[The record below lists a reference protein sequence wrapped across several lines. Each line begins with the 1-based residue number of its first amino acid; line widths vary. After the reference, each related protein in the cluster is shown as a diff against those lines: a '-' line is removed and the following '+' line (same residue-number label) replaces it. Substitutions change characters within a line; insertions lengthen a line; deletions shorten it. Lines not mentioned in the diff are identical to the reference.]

1 MSTPPP
7 TRTDRLRA
15 WMLEGLSDMGKG
27 RPGTSSH
34 PPGGT
39 EPGASSVPAN
49 TAEGSAEGPEGAQST
64 GGQTA
69 GTGHQGQAWWRVMCL
84 SGVDYFSTLGY
95 QPGIAALAAGLLSPI
110 ATIVL
115 VAVTLLGALPVYR
128 RVAEESPHGEGSIAM
143 LERLLSFWKGKLFVL
158 TLLGFAATDFLIT
171 ITLSAADASTHL
183 VENPHLSAVLHDKQ
197 MVITLALIAL
207 LGAVFL
213 KGFLEAIGVAVAL
226 VGVYLA
232 LNLVVVT
239 TGLWHVVT
247 EEHVVTDWT
256 TALTAQ
262 HSNVF
267 AMVGVALIV
276 FPKLALGLSGFETGV
291 AVMPHVHGDPD
302 DTEAHPAGR
311 IRGAKKL
318 LTTAALIMSVFL
330 ICTSFVTTVLIPHQ
344 EFESGGQAN
353 GRALAYL
360 AHEYLGNIFGTV
372 YDASTIAILWFAGAS
387 AMAGLLNLM
396 PRYLPRYGMAPHW
409 ARAVRPMVLVF
420 ILVAFLVTWIFDANV
435 DAQGGAYATGVLVLI
450 SSAAIAVTI
459 AARKA
464 GQRRWA
470 VCFGVI
476 SAVFLYTTVVN
487 VIERPDGV
495 KIGACFIAGIIL
507 ISLASRLARA
517 FELRVTDM
525 DFDETANRFIQDA
538 SRGTVRFIANEPGL
552 RDAAEYQEKLE
563 QIRADNDI
571 PAHEDLVLVEVTVT
585 DPSEFET
592 SLTVRGEVLH
602 DHYRV
607 LAVESSSIPNA
618 LAALLLHVRDVT
630 GTRPHI
636 YFEWTEGGPFANFLR
651 FFLFGHGEV
660 APVTREVLREAEPD
674 RSRRPRVHV
683 G

>member
-1 MSTPPP
+1 MATTEHPP
-7 TRTDRLRA
+7 TSRLRS

-27 RPGTSSH
+27 G
-34 PPGGT
+34 
-39 EPGASSVPAN
+39 
-49 TAEGSAEGPEGAQST
+49 
-64 GGQTA
+64 
-69 GTGHQGQAWWRVMCL
+69 GHQGPHAAPEPAHKGQRWWRVMCL
-84 SGVDYFSTLGY
+84 TGVDYFSTLGY

-115 VAVTLLGALPVYR
+115 VIVTLAGALPVYR

-183 VENPHLSAVLHDKQ
+183 VENPHLTSTLHDQ
-197 MVITLALIAL
+197 RLLITLVLVAL

-226 VGVYLA
+226 VGLYLA
-232 LNLVVVT
+232 LNVAVVIV
-239 TGLWHVVT
+239 GLWHVVT
-247 EEHVVTDWT
+247 AGHVITDWSS
-256 TALTAQ
+256 ALTAE
-262 HSNVF
+262 HGNVF
-267 AMVGVALIV
+267 VMIGVALIV

-291 AVMPHVHGDPD
+291 AVMPHVKGDPG
-302 DTEAHPAGR
+302 DTEEKPVGR
-311 IRGAKKL
+311 IRDTKKL
-318 LTTAALIMSVFL
+318 LTAAALIMSVFL
-330 ICTSFVTTVLIPHQ
+330 IATSFITTLLIPEK
-344 EFESGGQAN
+344 EFEPGGNAN

-360 AHEYLGNIFGTV
+360 AHNYLGNAFGTV
-372 YDASTIAILWFAGAS
+372 YDVSTIAILWFAGAS

-409 ARAVRPMVLVF
+409 ARAVRPMVIVF
-420 ILVAFLVTWIFDANV
+420 TLVAFLVTWIFDADV

-464 GQRRWA
+464 GQRTWTVA
-470 VCFGVI
+470 FAVI

-507 ISLASRLARA
+507 LSLLSRLARA
-517 FELRVTDM
+517 FELRVTSVTLDDM
-525 DFDETANRFIQDA
+525 AERFIRDMA
-538 SRGTVRFIANEPGL
+538 SRKIRFIANEPDQ
-552 RDAAEYQEKLE
+552 RDQAEYRDKIE
-563 QIRADNDI
+563 QIQQDNDI
-571 PAHEDLVLVEVTVT
+571 PGEDFVFVEVTVL
-585 DPSEFET
+585 DPSEFEAG
-592 SLTVRGEVLH
+592 LTVRGEVLH
-602 DHYRV
+602 HRYRV
-607 LAVESSSIPNA
+607 LTLESSSIPNA
-618 LAALLLHVRDVT
+618 LAALLLHVRDTT
-630 GTRPHI
+630 GRTPHI
-636 YFEWTEGGPFANFLR
+636 YFEWTEGNPFANFLR
-651 FFLFGHGEV
+651 FFLFGQGEV

-674 RSRRPRVHV
+674 RVRRPRVHT